1 MSAKPPVW
9 TKAELER
16 DRLVA
21 IEEFRRARMA
31 EPLEDYL
38 SHFEQARNSV
48 ENLLELT
55 VDLSQLSD
63 QAVEALTDSGLLEAV
78 RYLAGPPISADDLKV
93 LTDASLAPGTLRRN
107 PAMAAKVIE
116 TVLLGLDRNRFPWI
130 AEDREPTEAERSA
143 AAMASAALI
152 ASRKVLTS
160 RANMSKEAQE
170 QRVKERLVAAGFQ
183 ELPTRTIMT
192 LDDVPDVGH
201 FCGESTMGGQDIGG
215 RKADIVIRL
224 WDRRVMP
231 MECKVSN
238 SSTNSVKRLN
248 NDAVVKAGKWL
259 DEFGRAQTVPA
270 AMLEGVFKNHN
281 LLQAQERGLVLFWAH
296 DLEPLVAFIERTRQP

>member
-1 MSAKPPVW
+1 MITKPPVW
-9 TKAELER
+9 SKEELER
-16 DRLVA
+16 DRLIA
-21 IEEFRRARMA
+21 IDEFRRIRMG

-38 SHFEQARNSV
+38 NHFEVAQSAV
-48 ENLLELT
+48 EYLLEMT
-55 VDLSQLSD
+55 IDLSQLSD
-63 QAVEALTDSGLLEAV
+63 QAVNALTDPQLLEAV

-93 LTDASLAPGTLRRN
+93 LTEASLAPTVLRKD
-107 PAMAAKVIE
+107 AEMAAKVID

-130 AEDREPTEAERSA
+130 AEDREPTEAERAA

-152 ASRKVLTS
+152 ASRKVMTA
-160 RANMSKEAQE
+160 RANESKEAQE
-170 QRVKERLVAAGFQ
+170 QRVKDRLVEAGFT
-183 ELPTRTIMT
+183 ELPPRTILT

-201 FCGESTMGGQDIGG
+201 FCGESNMGGQDIGG

-248 NDAVVKAGKWL
+248 NDAAVKAGKWL
-259 DEFGRAQTVPA
+259 DEFGKAQTVPA
-270 AMLEGVFKNHN
+270 ATLEGVFKNHN
-281 LLQAQERGLVLFWAH
+281 LLQAQDRGLTLFWAH
-296 DLEPLVAFIERTRQP
+296 DLDQLVQFIEETRP